1 MGAGD
6 GGFFGVGGDDALLL
20 IFLVGLFGGE
30 LLGGF
35 DGVFDGVFGRGVVDF
50 DADVVMAA
58 AFFALVEDAFDLEA
72 DFLVVLLTPVD
83 DFALKVPVGV
93 GHGVD
98 IEVEVDD
105 FVDDDVAGE
114 VVSFFQV
121 DGSNECFEGVAVDGF
136 EYALRHAVVLH
147 QLGEAYFLG
156 QFVEVGAADDFRAH
170 FGEEAFTL
178 VGIFFVEEFG
188 HDGT

>member
-1 MGAGD
+1 MGAEC

-20 IFLVGLFGGE
+20 EFLVGLFGGE

-72 DFLVVLLTPVD
+72 DFLVVLLTPVN
-83 DFALKVPVGV
+83 DFALKVPVGM

-114 VVSFFQV
+114 FVAFFEV
-121 DGSNECFEGVAVDGF
+121 DGPDKCFEGIAVDRL
-136 EYALRHAVVLH
+136 E
-147 QLGEAYFLG
+147 
-156 QFVEVGAADDFRAH
+156 D
-170 FGEEAFTL
+170 TL
-178 VGIFFVEEFG
+178 
-188 HDGT
+188 